1 MNPIVGSAHKANQRF
16 PAGDAAGNEAAPLRT
31 GVLCPREGCPGY
43 VVERQS
49 KKGRLF
55 FACNQYPNCDY
66 TVWER
71 PAAEPCPE
79 CKHPFLVHGK
89 GALRGRLKCPDCSY
103 KKPLDLE
110 MAEDVSAAG

>member
-1 MNPIVGSAHKANQRF
+1 M
-16 PAGDAAGNEAAPLRT
+16 
-31 GVLCPREGCPGY
+31 
-43 VVERQS
+43 ERQS
-49 KKGRLF
+49 KKVRLF